1 MNVALV
7 LLSIPVVVAAVVL
20 ILVAGRREPDPDR
33 RRTEARYLGAVCF
46 LAVFV
51 TLFGA
56 YGVVAQ
62 LSTFVIDRGDDRE
75 FSFDDADDIAP
86 LPLPGGGGRP
96 SDDAIWRGAV
106 QAALL
111 TAAAAAV
118 LVFHRRRRRVLRAT
132 PEFGD
137 STAARADTAYLY
149 AACFV
154 AAFLIL
160 FCAAFGVYGLFRI
173 VAPGVTGF
181 DNDLERQ
188 RGIAQA
194 VSLAALGVGALL
206 VFRVHWR
213 ERPGAPA
220 APAVPPEPVA
230 PDPVPMA

>member
-1 MNVALV
+1 
-7 LLSIPVVVAAVVL
+7 
-20 ILVAGRREPDPDR
+20 VAGRREPDPDR

-62 LSTFVIDRGDDRE
+62 LSTFVIDRGDDNE
-75 FSFDDADDIAP
+75 FSFDDADDLAP
-86 LPLPGGGGRP
+86 LPLPGGGRP
-96 SDDAIWRGAV
+96 SDDAIWRGTV

-111 TAAAAAV
+111 TAAAAGV
-118 LVFHRRRRRVLRAT
+118 LVFHRRRRRALRAT

-149 AACFV
+149 VACFV
-154 AAFLIL
+154 AAFLVL
-160 FCAAFGVYGLFRI
+160 FSAAFGVYGLFRI

-181 DNDLERQ
+181 DTDVERQ

-194 VSLAALGVGALL
+194 ISLAALGLGALL
-206 VFRVHWR
+206 VFRIHWQDR
-213 ERPGAPA
+213 PSRPGAPGEPEEPSA
-220 APAVPPEPVA
+220 PEPVA
-230 PDPVPMA
+230 MA